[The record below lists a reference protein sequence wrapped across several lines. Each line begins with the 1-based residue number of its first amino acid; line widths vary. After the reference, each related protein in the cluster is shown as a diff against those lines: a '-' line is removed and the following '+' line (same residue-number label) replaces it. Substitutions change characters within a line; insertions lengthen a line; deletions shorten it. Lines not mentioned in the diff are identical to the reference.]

1 MNARA
6 YFLRFDIIQKACRV
20 LLIFFILAIYFT
32 SSWSLGVTGIV
43 FLWGGLA
50 ISAIGSVLKVPH
62 ESKISE
68 FVSTERHIFETEVKK
83 ENAAFRENDIAAFYA
98 FDTQKERFART
109 LGRRLIYPIC
119 LNMMFVQHGNGGTLM
134 VGTLSL
140 WEKKPQDKSRILFE
154 NMTVRI
160 LRMEGDAE
168 ILLVT
173 FLDGEDEKVT
183 FYVRDDH
190 YWKTFLA
197 YAQATVTV
205 EEITA

>member
-32 SSWSLGVTGIV
+32 SSWSLGVTGII
-43 FLWGGLA
+43 FLWAGLA

-83 ENAAFRENDIAAFYA
+83 ENAAFRENDIATFYA

-109 LGRRLIYPIC
+109 LGRRLIYPVC

-134 VGTLSL
+134 VGMLSL
-140 WEKKPQDKSRILFE
+140 WEKKPQDKQRLIFE
-154 NMTVRI
+154 NMKIRI
-160 LRMEGDAE
+160 LRMDGDAE

-173 FLDGEDEKVT
+173 FFENEEEKYGT
-183 FYVRDDH
+183 YQRSRCQENLRD
-190 YWKTFLA
+190 LR
-197 YAQATVTV
+197 Q
-205 EEITA
+205 IRR